1 LNNFRICGLLGR
13 VTTLVWTCLPEYETQ
28 RDDIFETVFRPGR
41 LILGDSVR
49 GFEEEYAAYHGSST
63 SSVLVE
69 LPQHGHYID
78 VQARTLVTCLPAM
91 VTGLPAVEPG

>member
-1 LNNFRICGLLGR
+1 MGR

-28 RDDIFETVFRPGR
+28 CEGIFETVFRSGR

-49 GFEEEYAAYHGSST
+49 GFEEQYSAT
-63 SSVLVE
+63 
-69 LPQHGHYID
+69 
-78 VQARTLVTCLPAM
+78 